1 MLTSLNTVELI
12 LPTLR
17 LTQPQKSRGYAALT
31 NHLKLR
37 LLSTFDEKSLAKDR
51 LKNEAND
58 GKQMRETRS
67 QAERSNHFS
76 SEPLRLAVRSQLSEM
91 RCE

>member
-12 LPTLR
+12 LPTLH
-17 LTQPQKSRGYAALT
+17 LTQPQKSRGYAALS

-37 LLSTFDEKSLAKDR
+37 LLSAFDQKSLAKDR

-58 GKQMRETRS
+58 GKEKREVRS
-67 QAERSNHFS
+67 QAERNHLFF
-76 SEPLRLAVRSQLSEM
+76 Q
-91 RCE
+91 